1 MLEKLYG
8 LPEITEVN
16 RLPMHGAGVPLRQD
30 GTPWKISLD
39 GEWRFEL
46 FRSPQLLPEQ
56 FASPELDDRTWRTIA
71 VPSNWTLQ
79 DTFDKPIYTN
89 AKMPFENRPPFVP
102 DENPT
107 GVYRRAFSLP
117 ADWTARR
124 IVLHVGGAES
134 YLEVYL
140 NGSFVGMGKDTRLP
154 SEFDLTPFLKQE
166 NLLVCKVIRW
176 SDSSYIEDQDQ
187 WWMAGIYRSVWL
199 YSTGP
204 VWFEDLAVNGDF
216 DFRNGDGQLDFSAH
230 LGFSLPVWT
239 PLGGPAEDYT
249 SQWAV
254 PERPPMW
261 NT

>member
-1 MLEKLYG
+1 MLEKLYS

-154 SEFDLTPFLKQE
+154 
-166 NLLVCKVIRW
+166 
-176 SDSSYIEDQDQ
+176 
-187 WWMAGIYRSVWL
+187 
-199 YSTGP
+199 
-204 VWFEDLAVNGDF
+204 
-216 DFRNGDGQLDFSAH
+216 
-230 LGFSLPVWT
+230 
-239 PLGGPAEDYT
+239 
-249 SQWAV
+249 
-254 PERPPMW
+254 
-261 NT
+261 